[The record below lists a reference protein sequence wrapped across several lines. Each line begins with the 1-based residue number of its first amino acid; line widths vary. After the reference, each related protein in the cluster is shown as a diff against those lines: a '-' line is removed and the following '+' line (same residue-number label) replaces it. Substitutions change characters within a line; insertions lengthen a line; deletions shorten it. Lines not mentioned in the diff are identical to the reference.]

1 MGEATGA
8 GGKLRRGVPAQDAR
22 DSGEALGPARGG
34 LVSVRF
40 VFFLVGVLALLVVA
54 VMLW

>member
-1 MGEATGA
+1 MIEVTGPDRAARRAKGKDDALDAVAAAEA
-8 GGKLRRGVPAQDAR
+8 
-22 DSGEALGPARGG
+22 ARGG